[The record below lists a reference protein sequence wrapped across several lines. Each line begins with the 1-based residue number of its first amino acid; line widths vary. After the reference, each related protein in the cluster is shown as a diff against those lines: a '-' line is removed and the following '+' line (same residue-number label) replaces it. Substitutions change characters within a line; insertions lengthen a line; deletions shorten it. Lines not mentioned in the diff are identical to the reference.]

1 MILGKDINP
10 QKEIYYLGSIVIEVL
25 KLSEKKDND
34 FFYLYRQVNE
44 KERVSVNLFALTLD
58 WLFILGL
65 INNKNGLIHRCF

>member
-25 KLSEKKDND
+25 KSLENKDND
-34 FFYLYRQVNE
+34 FFLLYQQVNKKE
-44 KERVSVNLFALTLD
+44 KMSVNLFALTLD